1 MAVYSLCGWCSPHH
15 PLSSKGGDTRA
26 KITKNN
32 SFLYKTERNPVHP
45 INRDFFCD
53 SKWPLLY
60 FCDHFSV

>member
-1 MAVYSLCGWCSPHH
+1 MCSEETYPVAVYSLCGWCSPHH

-53 SKWPLLY
+53 SK
-60 FCDHFSV
+60 